1 MLLPPEPRQEQVQMQ
16 ELFGNTE
23 GLKPSENRALQA
35 LYRRLPADRWISP
48 EFARRMTELSRA
60 TNRQVGVLV
69 DRLGVVDK
77 VIVGDAHQLFIPD
90 LGRQRAGAGRFRGV
104 RLVHTHLRGE
114 ALSRD
119 DLTDLALLRLDAIV
133 VVQAKADGLPG
144 AAEYAHLQPPGAG
157 EVWKVEPVANIHT
170 WDDDFSTFIRDL
182 EAQFKPAT
190 RVVDNRDAA
199 VCVSVATG
207 NPQAARRS
215 LEELERLADTAGL
228 RVVDRVLQMRREIDG
243 RTLVGQGK
251 LKELVIRCM
260 HNGAEHLIF
269 DQELSPSQ
277 LRNIATETDLKV
289 LDRTQ
294 LILDIFS
301 QRATTREGKL
311 QVELAQLRYRRP
323 RLALMPTAMSRLT
336 GGIGGR
342 GPGETKLEINRRR
355 ADEREHRMDKQ
366 LKEIGEQRA
375 MRRDR
380 RKRVGLPLVAIV
392 GYTNA
397 GKSTLL
403 NRMTNATV
411 DAEDKLFATLDPTSR
426 RMRFPEEREIVLTD
440 TVGFIRNLP
449 KDLLHAFR
457 STLDES
463 VEADLLLLVLNAGDE
478 EAAFHK
484 DTVERT
490 LDDLGAR
497 EVPRLVVLNQV
508 DRADPDRVAAL
519 AGQWDAICI
528 SALTGQGIPALL
540 DRVESALFRE
550 RRAESHA
557 ADRDEEPGRTDVPN
571 ADDLP
576 GPPS

>member
-1 MLLPPEPRQEQVQMQ
+1 ME

-23 GLKPSENRALQA
+23 GLKASENKALQS
-35 LYRRLPADRWISP
+35 LYQRRLSPSRFLTP
-48 EFARRMTELSRA
+48 EFARRLTEVSRA
-60 TNRQVGVLV
+60 CNRQVGVLV

-90 LGRQRAGAGRFRGV
+90 LGRERAGVGRFRGL

-114 ALSRD
+114 GLSKD
-119 DLTDLALLRLDAIV
+119 DLTDLTLLRLDTVV
-133 VVQAKADGLPG
+133 VVQSSPEGLPG
-144 AAEYAHLQPPGAG
+144 ALEYGHLLPPGSADMWRV
-157 EVWKVEPVANIHT
+157 EKVPSIHG
-170 WDDDFSTFIRDL
+170 WEEDFSVFIRDL
-182 EAQFKPAT
+182 EGQFRESAAT
-190 RVVDNRDAA
+190 RTVDGRSAC
-199 VCVSVATG
+199 VCVSVTTKDPRGAKK
-207 NPQAARRS
+207 S
-215 LEELERLADTAGL
+215 LDELERLADTAGL
-228 RVVDRVLQMRREIDG
+228 RVADRVLQVRRELDG

-251 LKELVIRCM
+251 LKDLVLRCM
-260 HNGAEHLIF
+260 HLGADHLVF

-277 LRNIATETDLKV
+277 LRNIATETELKV

-294 LILDIFS
+294 LILDIFA

-355 ADEREHRMDKQ
+355 ADEREHRIERQ
-366 LKEIGEQRA
+366 LKDIASERR

-403 NRMTNATV
+403 NRMTNAAV

-426 RMRFPEEREIVLTD
+426 RLRFPEEREIVLTD

-449 KDLLHAFR
+449 KDLVHAFR
-457 STLDES
+457 STLDEAT
-463 VEADLLLLVLNAGDE
+463 EADLLLLVLNAADE
-478 EAAFHK
+478 EVELHK
-484 DTVERT
+484 ATVEAALRE
-490 LDDLGAR
+490 LDAG
-497 EVPRLVVLNQV
+497 EIPVMVVLNQI
-508 DRADPDRVAAL
+508 DRAEPERVDAMAREWEASRVSARTGDGLPD
-519 AGQWDAICI
+519 
-528 SALTGQGIPALL
+528 LL
-540 DRVESALFRE
+540 DRIERTLFRE
-550 RRAESHA
+550 ARARNWE
-557 ADRDEEPGRTDVPN
+557 ADATSR
-571 ADDLP
+571 
-576 GPPS
+576 

>member
-1 MLLPPEPRQEQVQMQ
+1 ME
-16 ELFGNTE
+16 ELFGNKE
-23 GLKPSENRALQA
+23 GLKPSQNKALQG
-35 LYRRLPADRWISP
+35 LYHRRLPADRWLSP
-48 EFARRMTELSRA
+48 EFARRMTEISRD
-60 TNRQVGVLV
+60 TGRQVGVLV

-90 LGRQRAGAGRFRGV
+90 LGRERAGGGRFRGV

-114 ALSRD
+114 GLSKD
-119 DLTDLALLRLDAIV
+119 DLTDLALLRLDGVV
-133 VVQAKADGLPG
+133 VVQAKPDGLPG
-144 AAEYAHLQPPGAG
+144 SAEYAHLLPPGGG
-157 EVWKVEPVANIHT
+157 EVWKLEPVDNIHA
-170 WDDDFSTFIRDL
+170 WDDDFSAFIKGL
-182 EAQFKPAT
+182 EAQFRPST
-190 RVVDNRDAA
+190 RAVDSRDAA
-199 VCVSVATG
+199 VCISVTIG
-207 NPQAARRS
+207 QPQAAKRS
-215 LEELERLADTAGL
+215 LDELARLADTAGL
-228 RVVDRVLQMRREIDG
+228 RVVDSVLQVRRELDG

-251 LKELVIRCM
+251 LKDLVIRCM

-294 LILDIFS
+294 LILDIFA

-355 ADEREHRMDKQ
+355 ADEREHRIERQ
-366 LKEIGEQRA
+366 LREIADQRT

-403 NRMTNATV
+403 NRMTNAEV

-426 RMRFPEEREIVLTD
+426 RLRFPAEREIVLTD

-449 KDLLHAFR
+449 KDLVHAFR

-463 VEADLLLLVLNAGDE
+463 VEADLLLLVINAADDEAPFHKATVEKTLEELGAGD
-478 EAAFHK
+478 
-484 DTVERT
+484 
-490 LDDLGAR
+490 
-497 EVPRLVVLNQV
+497 VPRLVVLNQV
-508 DRADPDRVAAL
+508 DRADPERLAAL
-519 AGQWDAICI
+519 AHDWDASCV
-528 SALTGQGIPALL
+528 SAVTGEGTAELL
-540 DRVESALFRE
+540 DRIERAIFRE
-550 RRAESHA
+550 RAAATHA
-557 ADRDEEPGRTDVPN
+557 RET
-571 ADDLP
+571 
-576 GPPS
+576 PPSPLAPDADAVSWPASAGES